1 MKTAKKYEVVFEG
14 RTIQVEGHR
23 LDPELRQF
31 LRREC
36 IQHCQSPGI
45 AAWATTI
52 LRRNSL
58 TMRDLERCFVLG
70 FNP

>member
-1 MKTAKKYEVVFEG
+1 MKKVKKYEVVFEG

-23 LDPELRQF
+23 LDPNLRQF

-36 IQHCQSPGI
+36 ILYCQSLGI

-52 LRRNSL
+52 LRQKWM